1 MGQPKFTTVK
11 DLKDY
16 LDLLPKEMD
25 DYRVINIRIDHN
37 THWEYLEKELDR
49 NHQILYIY
57 NED

>member
-11 DLKDY
+11 ELKDY

-25 DYRVINIRIDHN
+25 DYRVNIHIDHN
-37 THWEYLEKELDR
+37 TPNEYLEKELDR

-57 NED
+57 N

>member
-25 DYRVINIRIDHN
+25 DYKGQYPYRPQYSLGVFGKGVR
-37 THWEYLEKELDR
+37 
-49 NHQILYIY
+49 
-57 NED
+57 

>member
-25 DYRVINIRIDHN
+25 DYRFNINIDHKN
-37 THWEYLEKELDR
+37 HWEYLEKELDS

>member
-11 DLKDY
+11 ELKDY

-25 DYRVINIRIDHN
+25 
-37 THWEYLEKELDR
+37 EYLEKELDR

>member
-16 LDLLPKEMD
+16 LDLLPKEMA
-25 DYRVINIRIDHN
+25 DYRVNIHIDHN
-37 THWEYLEKELDR
+37 TPNEYLEKELDR

>member
-16 LDLLPKEMD
+16 LGLLPKEMD
-25 DYRVINIRIDHN
+25 GYRVNIHIDHN
-37 THWEYLEKELDR
+37 ILDEYLEKELDR
-49 NHQILYIY
+49 NNQILYIY

>member
-11 DLKDY
+11 GLKDY

-25 DYRVINIRIDHN
+25 DYRVNIHIDHN
-37 THWEYLEKELDR
+37 TPNEYLEKELDR

>member
-25 DYRVINIRIDHN
+25 DYRVNIHRPQ
-37 THWEYLEKELDR
+37 YSLGVFGKGVR
-49 NHQILYIY
+49 
-57 NED
+57 

>member
-11 DLKDY
+11 NLKDY

-25 DYRVINIRIDHN
+25 DYRVNIHIDHN
-37 THWEYLEKELDR
+37 TRWEYLEKELDR

>member
-1 MGQPKFTTVK
+1 MGQPKFTTIK

-25 DYRVINIRIDHN
+25 DYRVNIHIDHN

>member
-25 DYRVINIRIDHN
+25 DYRVNIHTDHN
-37 THWEYLEKELDR
+37 THWEYLER
-49 NHQILYIY
+49 S
-57 NED
+57 

>member
-25 DYRVINIRIDHN
+25 DYRVGQYPYRPQ
-37 THWEYLEKELDR
+37 YSLGVFGKGVR
-49 NHQILYIY
+49 
-57 NED
+57 